1 MENIFNVHTQNSIL
15 AITSGGSD
23 DVGTVSTTTKTNSH
37 SSYSV
42 TLFNDIELD
51 SSTGETD
58 LETLRDH
65 IKSHKDIFDDD
76 DWI

>member
-1 MENIFNVHTQNSIL
+1 MQQVCESQFDCFNLDLIAKVQRYKGSTLTFKDIFLKAVIL
-15 AITSGGSD
+15 R
-23 DVGTVSTTTKTNSH
+23 
-37 SSYSV
+37 
-42 TLFNDIELD
+42 FIELE
-51 SSTGETD
+51 TEGETD